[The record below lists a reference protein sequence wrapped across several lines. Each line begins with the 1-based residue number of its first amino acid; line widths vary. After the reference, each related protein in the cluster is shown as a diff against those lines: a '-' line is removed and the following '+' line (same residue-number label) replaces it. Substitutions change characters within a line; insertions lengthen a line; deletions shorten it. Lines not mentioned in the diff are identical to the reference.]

1 MQTKHF
7 VQTGLV
13 VTNNRKRLVL
23 ENYCTNS
30 QKVRE
35 LNAQNQYM
43 YHPFNIK
50 QKYVVVKVKPAIVLV
65 AISVLTKRIA
75 GSGDDLLLYAQAI

>member
-1 MQTKHF
+1 M
-7 VQTGLV
+7 
-13 VTNNRKRLVL
+13 
-23 ENYCTNS
+23 
-30 QKVRE
+30 
-35 LNAQNQYM
+35 AQNQYYM